1 MKADHQ
7 HQLSDPSQWNA
18 SLAELPAR
26 QSEDGVIPAFFFAHG
41 YPSVVFQSE
50 SAARRGLQS
59 VGGSLHNFLKDF
71 GPALME
77 KYRPKGIVVFSA
89 HWESP
94 SKEIKVTDYG
104 DDQPLL
110 YDYYGFPPEFY
121 KARWHSNGSSE
132 LTQRVLA
139 CLKEAGMEAS
149 RTTRDEPRGRD
160 GLVGPAPG
168 LDHGVF
174 IPFMLMFP
182 EGNEKAFPIPVVQVS
197 MDGSLDPERNI
208 QLGQAV
214 AALRRQGILILS
226 GGVTIHTF
234 EDFHEWQ
241 FESSSEA
248 VKQFER
254 EIIKASLV
262 EPTSERFK
270 NMIDLTQLE
279 GFRKAHPREDHFI
292 PIYIAAGAGSD
303 QGSTK
308 IISDIHGQ
316 FLSFYS
322 SLVTAVLDQ
331 LKPSLSPLSLSLF
344 HLDYART
351 GCQTIAFGV
360 V

>member
-1 MKADHQ
+1 MASAD
-7 HQLSDPSQWNA
+7 QLHLSNPSQWNA
-18 SLAELPAR
+18 RLKELPAR
-26 QSEDGVIPAFFFAHG
+26 ETEEGVIPAFFFAHG
-41 YPSVVFQSE
+41 HPGVVFKSE
-50 SAARRGLQS
+50 STASRGLQS

-71 GPALME
+71 GPALID

-104 DDQPLL
+104 NDQPLL

-121 KARWHSNGSSE
+121 QARWHSNGSSE

-139 CLKEAGMEAS
+139 CLKEAGMQAS

-182 EGNEKAFPIPVVQVS
+182 EGKEGIFPIPVVQVS
-197 MDGSLDPERNI
+197 MDGSLDPARNI

-214 AALRRQGILILS
+214 AALRHQGILILS
-226 GGVTIHTF
+226 GGLTIHTF

-241 FESSSEA
+241 FDSASEA

-254 EIIKASLV
+254 EIVNASL
-262 EPTSERFK
+262 EEATPERFQR
-270 NMIDLTQLE
+270 MIALKKLK

-303 QGSTK
+303 QGSTT
-308 IISDIHGQ
+308 IISDIH
-316 FLSFYS
+316 
-322 SLVTAVLDQ
+322 
-331 LKPSLSPLSLSLF
+331 
-344 HLDYART
+344 

-360 V
+360 A

>member
-26 QSEDGVIPAFFFAHG
+26 QSEDGVIPAFFFYFTLLKFPLHIFQESRKQIDRTHFI
-41 YPSVVFQSE
+41 YFRNHPDPSVVFQSE

-214 AALRRQGILILS
+214 AALRYEELLFRLFFDLLNPSVS
-226 GGVTIHTF
+226 GCV
-234 EDFHEWQ
+234 
-241 FESSSEA
+241 
-248 VKQFER
+248 
-254 EIIKASLV
+254 
-262 EPTSERFK
+262 
-270 NMIDLTQLE
+270 
-279 GFRKAHPREDHFI
+279 
-292 PIYIAAGAGSD
+292 PIQS
-303 QGSTK
+303 
-308 IISDIHGQ
+308 
-316 FLSFYS
+316 
-322 SLVTAVLDQ
+322 
-331 LKPSLSPLSLSLF
+331 
-344 HLDYART
+344 
-351 GCQTIAFGV
+351 
-360 V
+360 

>member
-1 MKADHQ
+1 MKAVHQ

-59 VGGSLHNFLKDF
+59 VGGPLHNFLKDF

-182 EGNEKAFPIPVVQVS
+182 EGNEKAFPDTCRSSLHGRLPGPGAKHPIRPS
-197 MDGSLDPERNI
+197 GRCSAPSRNLDPFGWRDHPHF
-208 QLGQAV
+208 
-214 AALRRQGILILS
+214 RR
-226 GGVTIHTF
+226 F
-234 EDFHEWQ
+234 
-241 FESSSEA
+241 
-248 VKQFER
+248 
-254 EIIKASLV
+254 
-262 EPTSERFK
+262 P
-270 NMIDLTQLE
+270 
-279 GFRKAHPREDHFI
+279 
-292 PIYIAAGAGSD
+292 
-303 QGSTK
+303 
-308 IISDIHGQ
+308 
-316 FLSFYS
+316 
-322 SLVTAVLDQ
+322 
-331 LKPSLSPLSLSLF
+331 
-344 HLDYART
+344 
-351 GCQTIAFGV
+351 
-360 V
+360 

>member
-1 MKADHQ
+1 MASAD
-7 HQLSDPSQWNA
+7 QLHLSNPSQWNA
-18 SLAELPAR
+18 RLKELPAR
-26 QSEDGVIPAFFFAHG
+26 ETEEGVIPAFFFMFGCNSRIMQGTWPETKMEPFFHPG
-41 YPSVVFQSE
+41 VVFKSE
-50 SAARRGLQS
+50 STASRGLQS

-71 GPALME
+71 GPALID

-94 SKEIKVTDYG
+94 SKEIKAGLWYF
-104 DDQPLL
+104 LL
-110 YDYYGFPPEFY
+110 INSFPRYYGFPPEFY
-121 KARWHSNGSSE
+121 QARWHSNGSSE

-139 CLKEAGMEAS
+139 CLKEAGMQAS

-182 EGNEKAFPIPVVQVS
+182 EGKEGIFPIPVVQVS
-197 MDGSLDPERNI
+197 MDGSLDPARNI

-214 AALRRQGILILS
+214 AALRHQGILILS
-226 GGVTIHTF
+226 GGLTIHTF

-241 FESSSEA
+241 FDSASEA

-254 EIIKASLV
+254 EIVNASL
-262 EPTSERFK
+262 EEATPERFQR
-270 NMIDLTQLE
+270 MIALKKLK

-303 QGSTK
+303 QGSTT
-308 IISDIHGQ
+308 IISDIH
-316 FLSFYS
+316 
-322 SLVTAVLDQ
+322 
-331 LKPSLSPLSLSLF
+331 
-344 HLDYART
+344 

-360 V
+360 A